1 MLPDNNTRDKSE
13 ILKLRD
19 VLPYSC
25 RATYLEE
32 TVKAIR
38 YMNLFANL
46 NMLKCLFAK
55 GNTWLVC
62 KGFIKSVYELGSTQ
76 AGQFKGEC
84 LTSVQGLYNG
94 KTD

>member
-19 VLPYSC
+19 VLPFSC

-46 NMLKCLFAK
+46 NMLKCLFD
-55 GNTWLVC
+55 

-84 LTSVQGLYNG
+84 LSSVQGLYNG
-94 KTD
+94 KPD